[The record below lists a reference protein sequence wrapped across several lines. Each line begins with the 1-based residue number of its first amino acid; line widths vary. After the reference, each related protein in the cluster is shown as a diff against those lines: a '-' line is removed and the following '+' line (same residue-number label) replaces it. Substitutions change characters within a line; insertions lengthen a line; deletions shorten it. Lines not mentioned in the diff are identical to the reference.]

1 MMEEP
6 TPTAR
11 LIDSRAVLLE
21 EDNNDKQ
28 YHDVNN
34 PSVTNVNV
42 VKGET
47 QPSQCRD
54 AFFAVLF
61 YAHLVAMAAVSC
73 IYGGAALNYNG
84 GGNENGSGS
93 GSGNHGNGN
102 NAHNTT
108 GGFVYMILIVGALC
122 SALSFVSLH
131 ILTHFAKSLIQIAL
145 VGQLVVSLGLAFGSL
160 LAGQAAGFIIGIL
173 FFATGVCYACMVWSR
188 IPFASAILNTAISGV
203 RKNMGVTL
211 VTYGLLAVAFAYTI
225 MWSIGVTG
233 VYFTQC
239 PPSDNSDTTNQE
251 CGINGGYM
259 ALLLLSFFWTQQVI
273 QNTIHVSV
281 AGTVATWWFSPP
293 ESSAN
298 AGWCSS
304 AVTDSFVRATTLS
317 FGSIC
322 FGSLLVAIIQTL
334 RAIVEQM
341 RQQDD
346 GILVCIADCL
356 LGCIENLVQYFN
368 KWAYVYVGMYG
379 YDYITAGKMVM
390 ELFRSRGW
398 SSIVG
403 FDLVSGA
410 LFMASVMVGLL
421 CGICGA
427 LIRATFPS
435 WFMELGDGGGMIVF
449 WYVATSTVRV
459 VFNVMADAK
468 PLRMVGWGEG
478 MQTMHLFMCVCQ

>member
-203 RKNMGVTL
+203 RKNMGKWYLQYMTTSTSHSTSYC
-211 VTYGLLAVAFAYTI
+211 TYSSAKVC
-225 MWSIGVTG
+225 M
-233 VYFTQC
+233 
-239 PPSDNSDTTNQE
+239 
-251 CGINGGYM
+251 
-259 ALLLLSFFWTQQVI
+259 LLLPALYCVVPHKLGVDTYYAVYSSYYLFPYFLFLVFRRSFI
-273 QNTIHVSV
+273 
-281 AGTVATWWFSPP
+281 GTLNNRRDVGDLWSP
-293 ESSAN
+293 
-298 AGWCSS
+298 
-304 AVTDSFVRATTLS
+304 
-317 FGSIC
+317 GS
-322 FGSLLVAIIQTL
+322 
-334 RAIVEQM
+334 
-341 RQQDD
+341 
-346 GILVCIADCL
+346 
-356 LGCIENLVQYFN
+356 
-368 KWAYVYVGMYG
+368 
-379 YDYITAGKMVM
+379 
-390 ELFRSRGW
+390 
-398 SSIVG
+398 
-403 FDLVSGA
+403 
-410 LFMASVMVGLL
+410 
-421 CGICGA
+421 GIC
-427 LIRATFPS
+427 LYH
-435 WFMELGDGGGMIVF
+435 
-449 WYVATSTVRV
+449 YVVHWCHGRLLYPVST
-459 VFNVMADAK
+459 
-468 PLRMVGWGEG
+468 
-478 MQTMHLFMCVCQ
+478 